1 MPTFMRAIGATLLVL
16 SLFFL
21 GAAGAGAQTP
31 ATPPAGMT
39 QEQFNAL
46 VDAISNSVA
55 EKLKAEEAQ
64 PATPAAP
71 PPAAAPA
78 ASSSSKSSKAKPPP
92 PSIVR
97 TGLPEGPGP
106 F

>member
-1 MPTFMRAIGATLLVL
+1 MPTFMRAIGATLLML
-16 SLFFL
+16 SLFL
-21 GAAGAGAQTP
+21 GATGAGAQTP

-39 QEQFNAL
+39 PEQFNAL

-71 PPAAAPA
+71 PAAAPA
-78 ASSSSKSSKAKPPP
+78 ASSSSKSSKPKPPP

-97 TGLPEGPGP
+97 PGP
-106 F
+106 PQR